1 MASNDARTQRAL
13 AVARRMDGVRTAVE
27 RADEVLQA
35 RSRPPQVPPEVRQA
49 QALGVL
55 SRFYRNLGDDGR
67 AQAEALYARAGWEG
81 GLRAELVRAGAPR
94 DVLALA
100 DQLHNRGGLGAIVEP
115 VLRQVQAEDV
125 AQLQAAAAPAAA
137 EFLSQMD
144 PAVAAQ
150 LMAEGGPG
158 RFVQAAVAEG
168 VDPAAAVVA
177 ARTLEA
183 QGVQGAQQLAA
194 QHVEHAQ
201 RQAEVRANTERAIE
215 AAKKDAGWSPF
226 AAGLADPAFHESVA
240 AWYAQ
245 HGAQLEAHGVG
256 IRKGESPGEWM
267 IRTARQLG
275 PEAGIINDNPAHLFA
290 PKLDGIAAL
299 AEITGESPE
308 VIRAALS
315 KVAEINDH
323 HELRESLRASG
334 EAERKAR
341 AVSIGPDRK
350 AVETQPRK
358 PDGVRTAIEKAAAKL
373 GIRDDDAE
381 TFHAD
386 SALEAK
392 MALDSGTPLDRLKLS
407 SNAQAQIA
415 RRAERN
421 NQAKADHAKSIRGRI
436 EQAAEHLEGRA
447 APTTAPERPQESGG
461 MSIDQAMQAADHHLN
476 GGSTDDD
483 E

>member
-1 MASNDARTQRAL
+1 M
-13 AVARRMDGVRTAVE
+13 E

-35 RSRPPQVPPEVRQA
+35 RSRPPQLPPEVLRELGQRELA
-49 QALGVL
+49 AFARRLSPQNLQTIEAMHARYGWPGVRLGLENAGLSPAAL
-55 SRFYRNLGDDGR
+55 
-67 AQAEALYARAGWEG
+67 EAATETARVG
-81 GLRAELVRAGAPR
+81 GLP
-94 DVLALA
+94 AL
-100 DQLHNRGGLGAIVEP
+100 
-115 VLRQVQAEDV
+115 VQAVTERIQHEDM
-125 AQLQAAAAPAAA
+125 AQLQAQAAPAAA
-137 EFLSQMD
+137 GLLSQMD
-144 PAVAAQ
+144 PAVAAR

-183 QGVQGAQQLAA
+183 QGVEGARALAV
-194 QHVEHAQ
+194 QHIEHAQ
-201 RQAEVRANTERAIE
+201 RQAEVRANVERATSE
-215 AAKKDAGWSPF
+215 AQKDAAWSPL
-226 AAGLADPAFHESVA
+226 AAGLSDPAFHESVA

-256 IRKGESPGEWM
+256 IRKGESPGEWFV
-267 IRTARQLG
+267 RTARHLG
-275 PEAGIINDNPAHLFA
+275 PEAGIINDNPTHLFA
-290 PKLDGIAAL
+290 AKHDGIAAL
-299 AEITGESPE
+299 AEITGEAPE
-308 VIRAALS
+308 VIRATLRQ
-315 KVAEINDH
+315 VAELNDH

-373 GIRDDDAE
+373 GIRGDDEE

-421 NQAKADHAKSIRGRI
+421 NQVKADHAKSIRGRI